1 MNLEELIVLAIV
13 VVPTVAA
20 LAFAAIVGEPR
31 GYRPPE
37 SCCDRR
43 VAQRAR

>member
-1 MNLEELIVLAIV
+1 MTIEEAIILAIV

-20 LAFAAIVGEPR
+20 IAFAAIVGEPR

-43 VAQRAR
+43 VARRTR